1 MSDHLKTISLEQR
14 VKKGS
19 TGKTGGIEARSYL
32 VKQKTNIMKGKNS
45 KYMEVIAYVSAVTN
59 VGLIPEKTK
68 ADPTPSLPYKGFI
81 STPKQNNAYR
91 CTIEQWVKVCLSSVQ
106 FSRSVVSDS
115 LQPHESQH
123 ARPPCPSPTPGV
135 HPNSRPS
142 SW

>member
-1 MSDHLKTISLEQR
+1 MSDHLNTISLEQR

-81 STPKQNNAYR
+81 STPKQNNTYS
-91 CTIEQWVKVCLSSVQ
+91 CTIEQWLKYVSVQ
-106 FSRSVVSDS
+106 FSCSVLSDS
-115 LQPHESQH
+115 LRPHESQH

-135 HPNSRPS
+135 HSNSCPS
-142 SW
+142 SQ